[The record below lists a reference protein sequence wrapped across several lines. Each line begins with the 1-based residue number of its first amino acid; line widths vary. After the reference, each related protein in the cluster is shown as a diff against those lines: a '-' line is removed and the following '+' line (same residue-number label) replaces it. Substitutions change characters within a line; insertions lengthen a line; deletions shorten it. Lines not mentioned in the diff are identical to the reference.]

1 MIRKNYLPILVA
13 LVFTGC
19 GGGGTNTAAAGAAS
33 NDTSDTNTS
42 ASVPIIEDN
51 SSDTNTSSAPSVGPF
66 PAPVLSASDKQDYL
80 DAINNARLTQQDCG
94 VEGIKPAVDPL
105 TWNDKLY
112 SIAAEHSTDLAA
124 WNNGVITES
133 EARENFSHTGSGTDS
148 DWTAQVHD
156 LGRGS
161 TIGERVDNS
170 GYIWRAYGENIAA
183 GTNTS
188 TAVQAVQQWLDSP
201 PHCANLMSS
210 DYTEVGMAMVEDGD
224 SFYTHYWTQNF
235 GTPQ

>member
-1 MIRKNYLPILVA
+1 MIKKIYLPILLA
-13 LVFTGC
+13 LLVVGC
-19 GGGGTNTAAAGAAS
+19 GGGGTNTADAGAFT

-42 ASVPIIEDN
+42 TSVPVEDN
-51 SSDTNTSSAPSVGPF
+51 SGDINTSSSPSVGSF
-66 PAPVLSASDKQDYL
+66 PAPALSEGDKQDYL

-94 VEGIKPAVDPL
+94 AEGIKAAVAPL

-112 SIAAEHSTDLAA
+112 TIAAEHSTDLAA
-124 WNNGVITES
+124 WNNGVVIEA
-133 EARENFSHTGSGTDS
+133 EARDNFSHTGSGTDS
-148 DWTAQVHD
+148 DWTAQVHH
-156 LGRGS
+156 LERGS

-170 GYIWRAYGENIAA
+170 GYAWRAYGENIAA

-210 DYTEVGMAMVEDGD
+210 LYTEVGMAMVEDGD
-224 SFYTHYWTQNF
+224 SFYTNYWTQNF
-235 GTPQ
+235 GAPR

>member
-1 MIRKNYLPILVA
+1 MIMIKKICLLSLLAI
-13 LVFTGC
+13 VFVGC
-19 GGGGTNTAAAGAAS
+19 GGGGS
-33 NDTSDTNTS
+33 
-42 ASVPIIEDN
+42 
-51 SSDTNTSSAPSVGPF
+51 NTSSSGASVTSNPSTSNPSPSVANIPF
-66 PAPVLSASDKQDYL
+66 EAPVLSASEKQDYL

-94 VEGIKPAVDPL
+94 VEGIKPAVPTL

-112 SIAAEHSTDLAA
+112 SIAAEHSIDLAA
-124 WNNGVITES
+124 WNNGVVTQA
-133 EARENFSHTGSGTDS
+133 EAIDRFSHAGSGTES
-148 DWTAQVHD
+148 DWTAQVQE

-161 TIGERVDNS
+161 TIGERVDNI
-170 GYIWRAYGENIAA
+170 GYAWRSYGENIAA

-210 DYTEVGMAMVEDGD
+210 DYTEVGMAMVEDAN

-235 GTPQ
+235 GKPQ